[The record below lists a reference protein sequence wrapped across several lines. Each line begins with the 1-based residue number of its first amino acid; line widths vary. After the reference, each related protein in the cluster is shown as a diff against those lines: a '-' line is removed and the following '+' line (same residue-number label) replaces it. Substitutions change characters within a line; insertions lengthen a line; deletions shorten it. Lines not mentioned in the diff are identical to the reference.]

1 MEEVGGGGEKQ
12 QQWVEEEQDVLM
24 RRQLKGYARQLP
36 FRTSNMARHS
46 TFNEVQVAEVCALQ
60 SCAANLLTVRQ
71 VGNLP
76 LLPVKCGSRTSPA
89 GVWTGGEE
97 ADPVDEAISV
107 FRANVFYRW
116 PQLAARMR
124 RGV

>member
-1 MEEVGGGGEKQ
+1 M
-12 QQWVEEEQDVLM
+12 L
-24 RRQLKGYARQLP
+24 RRREIKGCLNATHKRRLA
-36 FRTSNMARHS
+36 FGTSNMARHS
-46 TFNEVQVAEVCALQ
+46 TFNEVQVAEVSALQ
-60 SCAANLLTVRQ
+60 SFTASLLTAQQ

-116 PQLAARMR
+116 PCWAQR
-124 RGV
+124 

>member
-1 MEEVGGGGEKQ
+1 
-12 QQWVEEEQDVLM
+12 
-24 RRQLKGYARQLP
+24 
-36 FRTSNMARHS
+36 MARHS

-60 SCAANLLTVRQ
+60 SCTASLLTALQ

-116 PQLAARMR
+116 PQGGGGSRVGSAHVVRCVIR
-124 RGV
+124 FFS